1 MATIEIGNIQENQ
14 KQRARVSMLWVG
26 IIAIIM
32 FFAAITSGFIL
43 SMGGPAWISV
53 DVPMPFIYSTFII
66 IFSSA
71 TMYWAQLSAK
81 KGNAGGIRL
90 GAMLT
95 FLLGLVFG
103 YSQYMGFIELFASGH
118 AFSSKNPA
126 DSFMYLIPVMH
137 FTHLLGGLIALLVVA
152 RRAKTGKY
160 TAQNHLG
167 VRLCGIYWHFLD
179 ILWLYLFAFL
189 YLIR

>member
-1 MATIEIGNIQENQ
+1 MVVEVGDIQEGQ
-14 KQRARVSMLWVG
+14 KQRAKVTMLWIG
-26 IIAIIM
+26 IVAIIM
-32 FFAAITSGFIL
+32 FFAALTSGFIL
-43 SMGGPAWISV
+43 SMGGPKWVSV
-53 DVPMPFIYSTFII
+53 DVPAPFVYSTFII
-66 IFSSA
+66 AISSA
-71 TMYWAQLSAK
+71 TMYWAQLSAQ

-103 YSQYMGFIELFASGH
+103 YMQYVGFVTLFEQGH
-118 AFSSKNPA
+118 AFASKNTA
-126 DSFMYLIPVMH
+126 DSFMYLLPAMH
-137 FTHLLGGLIALLVVA
+137 FAHILGGLIALLVVA
-152 RRAKTGKY
+152 RRAGKGKY
-160 TAQNHLG
+160 TAENYLG